1 LWWPCFFIGFDKKM
15 KDMIPDKVIYT
26 DGRDVVVTDSTLK
39 VKNAS
44 YRLNGITKLCLWTI
58 RPDRWPGILLLL
70 LGIVAI
76 ACGYMGVLP
85 ADLSIQTNNGSLD
98 SNMVALWIGIAL
110 AVIGILVLALSKEK
124 YAVRIGTAEG
134 EKNAIVS
141 YKREYIAQIVDA
153 LHSAFDLGHTST
165 PIIVDKK

>member
-1 LWWPCFFIGFDKKM
+1 M
-15 KDMIPDKVIYT
+15 VPDKVIYT

-70 LGIVAI
+70 LGLLAV
-76 ACGYMGVLP
+76 ACGYMNLLP
-85 ADLSIQTNNGSLD
+85 ENMSVQTSNGNLD
-98 SNMVALWIGIAL
+98 SNTLAVWVGVAL
-110 AVIGILVLALSKEK
+110 AVVGILILALSKEK

-134 EKNAIVS
+134 EKNAVVS
-141 YKREYIAQIVDA
+141 YKREYISQIVDA
-153 LHSAFDLGHTST
+153 LHSAFDLGQTSSSVV
-165 PIIVDKK
+165 VDKK

>member
-1 LWWPCFFIGFDKKM
+1 M
-15 KDMIPDKVIYT
+15 VPDKVIYT

-70 LGIVAI
+70 LGLTAI
-76 ACGYMGVLP
+76 ACGYMNLLP
-85 ADLSIQTNNGSLD
+85 ENMSVQTSNGNLD
-98 SNMVALWIGIAL
+98 SNTLAVWVGVAL
-110 AVIGILVLALSKEK
+110 AVIGLLILALSKEK

-134 EKNAIVS
+134 EKNAVVS
-141 YKREYIAQIVDA
+141 YKREYISQIVDA
-153 LHSAFDLGHTST
+153 LHSAFDLGQPTSSV
-165 PIIVDKK
+165 IVDKK